1 MKKLLKMLGLLLV
14 AGTLFFSCSNGS
26 SDDNGGSTIEF
37 SDGNWTLKMKGTKQ
51 GTDVYFT
58 LHATVSGNGKNI
70 KYTSG
75 TIDTVT
81 DLSVYGL
88 TGYSDAQIESE
99 ITALNKEL
107 AETGLPSSLS
117 YDKKTK
123 TLFMCYE
130 MSEDELADAS
140 GQLDVNE
147 IPSNV
152 NIKSNADKTEYS
164 FVITEKGYTVTYTIT
179 KDK

>member
-37 SDGNWTLKMKGTKQ
+37 SDGNWTLNVKTSANGVDM
-51 GTDVYFT
+51 YIT
-58 LHATVSGNGKNI
+58 LHATVSNNGSTI

-75 TIDTVT
+75 SADTVQS
-81 DLSVYGL
+81 LSEYANY
-88 TGYSDAQIESE
+88 TDAQIEAE
-99 ITALNKEL
+99 IASLNETL
-107 AETGLPSSLS
+107 AGSGMSYS

-130 MSEDELADAS
+130 MSEDDLADAS
-140 GQLDVNE
+140 GDFDIKK

-164 FVITEKGYTVTYTIT
+164 FVITEGGYTVTYTIT